1 MMSMNQIDL
10 FPYLIDQLVVD
21 NYRVALSELKRLR
34 EAKAKRIE
42 DRKAYKRTKRDQK
55 RIIDASTERQFERR
69 RLLKK
74 FEANENDIQQEF
86 KGIDLY
92 IKKWGERLDSA
103 KSAINDS
110 RRCNK
115 KPLRFFTGIKS

>member
-1 MMSMNQIDL
+1 MSMNQIDL

-34 EAKAKRIE
+34 EAKAERIE
-42 DRKAYKRTKRDQK
+42 GRKAYKRTKRDQK

-86 KGIDLY
+86 KDIDLY
-92 IKKWGERLDSA
+92 IKNGKKDWIQQSLQSMIHGV
-103 KSAINDS
+103 AIKNHFDFL
-110 RRCNK
+110 
-115 KPLRFFTGIKS
+115 PA

>member
-1 MMSMNQIDL
+1 MPIIHRALMSMNQIDL
-10 FPYLIDQLVVD
+10 FPNLIDQLVVD

-34 EAKAKRIE
+34 EAKAERIE

-74 FEANENDIQQEF
+74 FETNENDIQQEF
-86 KGIDLY
+86 KDIDLY
-92 IKKWGERLDSA
+92 KKMGRKTGFS
-103 KSAINDS
+103 KV
-110 RRCNK
+110 CNQ
-115 KPLRFFTGIKS
+115 